1 MYTRTI
7 CIGITD
13 SPYLTLPRFRLTL
26 FPQAAGRII
35 NCQTLGC
42 FN

>member
-1 MYTRTI
+1 MYTHII

-13 SPYLTLPRFRLTL
+13 SPYLMLLKFRLTL
-26 FPQAAGRII
+26 FPQAAGGII